1 MSLSAFESGFI
12 LLSTTEPEQ
21 NYIKVKI
28 LILRWK
34 MIIMHVAFFWGMG
47 MQIKGFPVA
56 SKNKESVCNRRHL
69 VQSLGLEDPLENRMA
84 THSSIL
90 VVSLVAQMVK
100 NLLVMQ
106 ATQV

>member
-1 MSLSAFESGFI
+1 
-12 LLSTTEPEQ
+12 
-21 NYIKVKI
+21 
-28 LILRWK
+28 
-34 MIIMHVAFFWGMG
+34 MHVAFFWGMG

-90 VVSLVAQMVK
+90 VVSLVTQMVK